1 VLVSVE
7 LAAAG
12 ASATWWPG
20 ELCAPV
26 VGDTVSGPSPAM
38 VAGDGVSVDGVP
50 VDGASVD
57 GVSVDGA
64 SVVAAGPSP
73 SVTPP
78 TAAAAASSA
87 DWDGGGLGVAFFAT
101 AFLGAAALSLS
112 PYSSLSRRSTG
123 ASTVDDADLTN
134 SPMSFRVA
142 RTILLSTPSSFA
154 SSCTRT
160 FATALPLVRARSG
173 GDRSSDVHD
182 HLEDFIE
189 CS

>member
-1 VLVSVE
+1 VSE
-7 LAAAG
+7 
-12 ASATWWPG
+12 
-20 ELCAPV
+20 
-26 VGDTVSGPSPAM
+26 PSPAT
-38 VAGDGVSVDGVP
+38 VAGDGLSPSGVRP
-50 VDGASVD
+50 FSSAALPGASVT
-57 GVSVDGA
+57 SP
-64 SVVAAGPSP
+64 VAGCA
-73 SVTPP
+73 V
-78 TAAAAASSA
+78 
-87 DWDGGGLGVAFFAT
+87 DWDGGGLGVAFFAA

-123 ASTVDDADLTN
+123 ASTVEDADLTN